1 MHGGG
6 FVGGDKS
13 DITGYAV
20 ELAARGY
27 TVININY
34 ALAPKRK
41 YPTPVLQLGEAY
53 EYIKANA
60 KKYNVKLDDLYF
72 AGDSAGA
79 QISGQFVT
87 IQTSPDYAKLTGLTL
102 LLLLL
107 QLKVYCY
114 FAARIICL
122 H

>member
-1 MHGGG
+1 MGARGG

-20 ELAARGY
+20 ELAPWLYSDKYKLRSCS
-27 TVININY
+27 
-34 ALAPKRK
+34 KRK

-72 AGDSAGA
+72 AGDSAERKYL
-79 QISGQFVT
+79 
-87 IQTSPDYAKLTGLTL
+87 DNL
-102 LLLLL
+102 LLFKHL
-107 QLKVYCY
+107 QIM
-114 FAARIICL
+114 RN
-122 H
+122 

>member
-1 MHGGG
+1 MGARGG

-53 EYIKANA
+53 EYIKQMQRN
-60 KKYNVKLDDLYF
+60 
-72 AGDSAGA
+72 
-79 QISGQFVT
+79 IM
-87 IQTSPDYAKLTGLTL
+87 
-102 LLLLL
+102 
-107 QLKVYCY
+107 
-114 FAARIICL
+114 
-122 H
+122 

>member
-1 MHGGG
+1 MGARGG

-20 ELAARGY
+20 ELVARGY

-53 EYIKANA
+53 EYIKQMQRN
-60 KKYNVKLDDLYF
+60 
-72 AGDSAGA
+72 
-79 QISGQFVT
+79 IM
-87 IQTSPDYAKLTGLTL
+87 
-102 LLLLL
+102 
-107 QLKVYCY
+107 
-114 FAARIICL
+114 
-122 H
+122 

>member
-20 ELAARGY
+20 ELATKGY
-27 TVININY
+27 TVVNINY

-53 EYIKANA
+53 EYIKENT
-60 KKYNVKLDDLYF
+60 K
-72 AGDSAGA
+72 
-79 QISGQFVT
+79 ISFKIRSRIFCRRFCWSTNIWT
-87 IQTSPDYAKLTGLTL
+87 I
-102 LLLLL
+102 
-107 QLKVYCY
+107 
-114 FAARIICL
+114 R
-122 H
+122 